1 MTRLEAVLTSI
12 TASTV
17 TTAILLAGGL
27 ASTGQPPNRSTPPY
41 KEPAPRVTDGLTEEQ
56 KKARWSMYEFYR
68 KTELENA
75 KERMPVIAGVPTDG
89 YAFVICPNGQG
100 FFVRAQ
106 TGQITAVTIS
116 SKLIESP
123 NPELVRDRVF
133 DFRTG
138 APIADVDDVI
148 ESVKQQPAKLKEDSI
163 QHP

>member
-12 TASTV
+12 TASAV

-27 ASTGQPPNRSTPPY
+27 ASTSQPPDRPTPPY
-41 KEPAPRVTDGLTEEQ
+41 REPPPPTTAGLTEEQ

-75 KERMPVIAGVPTDG
+75 KERMPVVAGVPADG

-100 FFVRAQ
+100 YFVRAQ

-123 NPELVRDRVF
+123 HPELVRDRAF

-148 ESVKQQPAKLKEDSI
+148 ESVRPQPAKPKE
-163 QHP
+163 